1 MKVRLVRP
9 AAISAAM
16 VIAALAAAG
25 PLQAASPA
33 RIGQAASESAA
44 PSATPIPT
52 PVVVG
57 PQKPGATVIR
67 WFCCLGAGDAP
78 EQVAVEKQMI
88 DQFNAAHDDIQI
100 AGEFVLYA
108 QAYDTLATEIAGGTR
123 PDIIAPVGFGAA
135 IAFAGHWLALA
146 PYITKYNLDTSVD
159 ESSSVDSF

>member
-9 AAISAAM
+9 AAIFAAA

-25 PLQAASPA
+25 PLQGASPSG
-33 RIGQAASESAA
+33 IGQTGSESAP

-88 DQFNAAHDDIQI
+88 DQFNASHDDIQI

-108 QAYDTLATEIAGGTR
+108 QACDPLATEIAGGNP
-123 PDIIAPVGFGAA
+123 PDINGPVGFGGAN
-135 IAFAGHWLALA
+135 AFAGHWLDLA
-146 PYITKYNLDTSVD
+146 PY
-159 ESSSVDSF
+159 